1 MSIIVNSSCSKRELF
16 LRELI
21 SNSSDALDKI
31 RYESLTDPSKLESDK
46 ELYLE
51 VIADEMAQTLTVVD
65 SGIGMTRSDMI
76 SNLGTV
82 SASHQKWLCKILQA
96 GADINMISDKFDI
109 GFYSAFLVADRVTVY
124 SKNNDDE
131 QYVWESSADGSFTIV
146 KDNGEPIGRGTKVVL
161 HIKEDQA
168 EILSENK
175 IRNIV
180 SNNPK

>member
-1 MSIIVNSSCSKRELF
+1 
-16 LRELI
+16 
-21 SNSSDALDKI
+21 
-31 RYESLTDPSKLESDK
+31 
-46 ELYLE
+46 
-51 VIADEMAQTLTVVD
+51 
-65 SGIGMTRSDMI
+65 MI
-76 SNLGTV
+76 SN
-82 SASHQKWLCKILQA
+82 
-96 GADINMISDKFDI
+96 KFDI

-180 SNNPK
+180 SNNPKLIPYPIFVGKDRENQKSITIRSNKGKKKTQKIVENQAIWTRNPDEISKEEYGDFFKSLNNDKENPIAFNHFSAEEPHGFTA